1 MTTPVDKL
9 SYDQGQII
17 GQGRYGTTVFKG
29 FYDED
34 GDDDKKQQPVAV
46 KRIQKIYVNDNTSTA
61 KHEVEMM
68 QKAANHP
75 NVLRY
80 IFFEMDA
87 NFL

>member
-1 MTTPVDKL
+1 L

-29 FYDED
+29 FYYEDE
-34 GDDDKKQQPVAV
+34 DDDKKSVAV
-46 KRIQKIYVNDNTSTA
+46 KRIQRIYVKDNSSTVE
-61 KHEVEMM
+61 HEVEMM

-80 IFFEMDA
+80 IFFEMDT